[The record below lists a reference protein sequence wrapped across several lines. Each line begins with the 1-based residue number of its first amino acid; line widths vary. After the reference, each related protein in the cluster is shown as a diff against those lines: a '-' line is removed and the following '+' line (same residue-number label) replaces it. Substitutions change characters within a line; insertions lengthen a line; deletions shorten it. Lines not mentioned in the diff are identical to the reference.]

1 MVSFNKYLSVPAL
14 SISHFVYALETFFM
28 LDNVNMLCMRLDNV
42 NMLCLESSHNKLSTL
57 DAC

>member
-1 MVSFNKYLSVPAL
+1 MLLKL
-14 SISHFVYALETFFM
+14 FFM